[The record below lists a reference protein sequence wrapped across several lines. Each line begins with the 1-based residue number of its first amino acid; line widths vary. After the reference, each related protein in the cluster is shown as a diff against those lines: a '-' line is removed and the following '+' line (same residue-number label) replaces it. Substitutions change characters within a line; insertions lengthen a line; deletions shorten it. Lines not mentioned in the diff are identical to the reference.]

1 MLLEKF
7 HTCVRSNTSSAQ
19 VTSFKMGLE
28 LAQRITFVP
37 RRSSSSVN
45 GIAPDRVRLAQ
56 SIILSHAEIIFL
68 IHGYINLI
76 TYIFKVTDQ
85 PLGKQINL
93 VYVQTI
99 QNLVYVQTIK
109 NLLYVQTIKNLVY
122 VQTIH
127 NLVYMQTIQN
137 LVYVE
142 TIKNLVYV
150 QTIQNLVFITYRL

>member
-99 QNLVYVQTIK
+99 QNLVYIQTIK
-109 NLLYVQTIKNLVY
+109 KLSIRTDYKKLSIRRDYKKLSIRADYTKLSIHYIQTIKT
-122 VQTIH
+122 QD
-127 NLVYMQTIQN
+127 
-137 LVYVE
+137 
-142 TIKNLVYV
+142 
-150 QTIQNLVFITYRL
+150 TYRL